1 MPMLQWCAL
10 PKTCNYH
17 IWVLRHIRQLLSLD
31 VARTL
36 ACSIV
41 VDYCNF
47 ALYGAPTS
55 SIQKLQ
61 RVQNSLAGVML
72 KQPRMS
78 RARTLLKSLHW
89 LPVYQRIKFKVAVVT
104 YKIYA
109 ELLIRRICTRCCQT
123 ASVNPRRHRGRH
135 RDQCYTCLELE
146 LSMAVAPSVSL
157 RQHYGTVCLP
167 TSQTLH
173 HQLSLETV
181 SKHSYFIKPSW
192 LPAD

>member
-1 MPMLQWCAL
+1 M
-10 PKTCNYH
+10 
-17 IWVLRHIRQLLSLD
+17 
-31 VARTL
+31 L

-41 VDYCNF
+41 GARLDYCNSV
-47 ALYGAPTS
+47 LYGALTS
-55 SIQKLQ
+55 YIQTLQ
-61 RVQNSLAGVML
+61 RVHNSLARVVL
-72 KQPRMS
+72 QQPRMS
-78 RARTLLKSLHW
+78 HARPLTSLHW
-89 LPVYQRIKFKVAVVT
+89 LPVSQRIKFKVAVVT